1 MEKYSVEEC
10 NKNIK
15 EYQED
20 ISKVNNE
27 HDLPETETYL
37 FVLNNRVK
45 IWKNRLNKMAVIS

>member
-1 MEKYSVEEC
+1 MKNYSIEEC
-10 NKNIK
+10 NKNID